1 MGYTAQQIADMLQGG
16 SGPTSYHDSSA
27 TSRDLVKDYKERQIS
42 FARLVGRLET
52 AWVGESGDAAR
63 GAVKPLSDASEVS
76 SENQNNVSMQMD
88 TQGESFNTVK
98 NTAGTG
104 PGEKPESTF
113 ASDWAPIL
121 TDRDEEIE
129 NWNARAQEIVDA
141 YNTYYNGTKQNA
153 GVFPSSYGTLTG
165 DPTAID
171 FNVSSSGGT
180 GTGGGG
186 TTGPSV
192 GSPTA
197 SGGGGAWTAPSSGGT
212 TAPTTGSPGSYG
224 NTGTGPGSYASGGG
238 TTSTGLPPGATR
250 LPDGS
255 VRMPDGSI
263 HYPDGSIRYP
273 DGRLRRPDGSI
284 VMPDGTVI
292 PPGHTSTAGLSGP
305 GSGGYGGEFG
315 PHGSGAVS
323 GGAVAGGGF
332 AGAGAGA
339 GAAGG
344 YGPGGPGG
352 AGRTSGA
359 APFGPGGS
367 GASQAAAGK
376 AGAGFGPR
384 GGMGGM
390 MGGGA
395 AGRGQGSGEDEEHKD
410 RYYIKQEMDS
420 GLEVE
425 HDEQGEKLIDDQTG
439 NLVVRPVIG
448 E

>member
-1 MGYTAQQIADMLQGG
+1 MGYTSQQIADMLQAGEGPGAYQEG
-16 SGPTSYHDSSA
+16 SDL
-27 TSRDLVKDYKERQIS
+27 SRNLVSDYRERQMS

-63 GAVKPLSDASEVS
+63 NAVKPLSDASEVS
-76 SENQNNVSMQMD
+76 SENQNNVSMQME
-88 TQGESFNTVK
+88 TQAESFNTVK

-113 ASDWAPIL
+113 ASDWAPIF

-171 FNVSSSGGT
+171 FNIKSPSGT
-180 GTGGGG
+180 GSGGGG
-186 TTGPSV
+186 TAGPSV

-197 SGGGGAWTAPSSGGT
+197 SGGSGAWTAPSSGGT
-212 TAPTTGSPGSYG
+212 TAPSTSSPSSYGNPGTGTGSYG
-224 NTGTGPGSYASGGG
+224 TGGG
-238 TTSTGLPPGATR
+238 PSSTGLPPGAVR

-292 PPGHTSTAGLSGP
+292 PPGHTSAAGLSGP
-305 GSGGYGGEFG
+305 GSGGYGGGEFG
-315 PHGSGAVS
+315 PHGSGAAVP

-344 YGPGGPGG
+344 YGPGG
-352 AGRTSGA
+352 AGRATGA

-395 AGRGQGSGEDEEHKD
+395 AGRGQGGEDEEHKD

>member
-1 MGYTAQQIADMLQGG
+1 MGYTAQQIADMLQAGHGPGVYQDG
-16 SGPTSYHDSSA
+16 SDL
-27 TSRDLVKDYKERQIS
+27 SRDLVKDYKERQMS

-88 TQGESFNTVK
+88 TQGESFNRVK

-104 PGEKPESTF
+104 PGPKPESTF
-113 ASDWAPIL
+113 ASDWTPIF
-121 TDRDEEIE
+121 TDRDEQID
-129 NWNARAQEIVDA
+129 NWNAKAQEIVDA
-141 YNTYYNGTKQNA
+141 YNSYYDGTKQNA
-153 GVFPSSYGTLTG
+153 GVFPSSYGALTG
-165 DPTAID
+165 DPKAID
-171 FNVSSSGGT
+171 FNVGSSGGT
-180 GTGGGG
+180 GSGGGG

-197 SGGGGAWTAPSSGGT
+197 SGGGGGALTAPSSGGT
-212 TAPTTGSPGSYG
+212 TAPTTSGG
-224 NTGTGPGSYASGGG
+224 YASSGG

-255 VRMPDGSI
+255 IRMPDGSI

-292 PPGHTSTAGLSGP
+292 PPGHTSAAGLSG
-305 GSGGYGGEFG
+305 SGLGGGGGEFG
-315 PHGSGAVS
+315 PHGSGAVP
-323 GGAVAGGGF
+323 GAAVAGGGYSGT
-332 AGAGAGA
+332 GAGT
-339 GAAGG
+339 AGG
-344 YGPGGPGG
+344 YGPGGPG
-352 AGRTSGA
+352 AGRATGA

-367 GASQAAAGK
+367 GAASAAK

-390 MGGGA
+390 MGGAG
-395 AGRGQGSGEDEEHKD
+395 AGRGQGDEDKEHQD
-410 RYYIKQEMDS
+410 RYYIKQEMDT